1 MKRTLLAAAVV
12 ASMTLAGC
20 GSGTST
26 VAGTDTVAPQ
36 PTAAATTA
44 PATGAPATG
53 APATEAAP
61 TVAPTPAEPGAKV
74 AGIPALSGTPTD
86 LKAQSSG
93 LAGTGQPPTQLLT
106 QDVVVGKG
114 PAAKASDTVSV
125 RYSGTLYDGTP
136 FDASWKQGDTPV
148 SFPLNQVVPGFALG
162 IEGMQP
168 GGRRVM
174 VIPPALGYGE
184 QGSPPVV
191 PGNSTLVFVVDLVGI
206 G

>member
-1 MKRTLLAAAVV
+1 MKRTLLAASA
-12 ASMTLAGC
+12 AALMTLAGC

-26 VAGTDTVAPQ
+26 ATGTATVAPQ
-36 PTAAATTA
+36 PTAAAATA
-44 PATGAPATG
+44 PATDAPS
-53 APATEAAP
+53 
-61 TVAPTPAEPGAKV
+61 TVAPTPGKPGAKV
-74 AGIPALSGTPTD
+74 VGIPALSGNPTD
-86 LKAQSSG
+86 LKTQSSG
-93 LAGTGQPPTQLLT
+93 QAGTGQPPAQLTT

-114 PAAKASDTVSV
+114 AAAKPTDTVSV
-125 RYSGTLYDGTP
+125 RYSGTLYDGTA
-136 FDASWKQGDTPV
+136 FDASWKQGDAPV

-191 PGNSTLVFVVDLVGI
+191 PGNSTLVFVVDLVSI

>member
-1 MKRTLLAAAVV
+1 MKRTLLAAAAV
-12 ASMTLAGC
+12 ASMTLVGC

-26 VAGTDTVAPQ
+26 ATGTATEAPQ
-36 PTAAATTA
+36 PTAAATTSAAA
-44 PATGAPATG
+44 P
-53 APATEAAP
+53 TEAP
-61 TVAPTPAEPGAKV
+61 STVAPTPAEPGAKI
-74 AGIPALSGTPTD
+74 AGIPALSGNPTD
-86 LKAQSSG
+86 LKAQTSG
-93 LAGTGQPPTQLLT
+93 QAGTGRPPSQLVT

-114 PAAKASDTVSV
+114 AAAKPSDTVSV

-136 FDASWKQGDTPV
+136 FDASWKQGDAPI
-148 SFPLNQVVPGFALG
+148 SFPLDQVVPGFALG

-184 QGSPPVV
+184 QGSPPVI

-206 G
+206 S

>member
-1 MKRTLLAAAVV
+1 MKRSPLATAAPVLV
-12 ASMTLAGC
+12 AALMTLAGC
-20 GSGTST
+20 GSATST
-26 VAGTDTVAPQ
+26 AAGTDTVAPQ
-36 PTAAATTA
+36 PAATTA
-44 PATGAPATG
+44 PA
-53 APATEAAP
+53 AAP
-61 TVAPTPAEPGAKV
+61 TAPAVAPTPAAPGATV
-74 AGIPALSGTPTD
+74 PGIPALGGKPTD
-86 LKAQSSG
+86 LTTQSSAQ
-93 LAGTGQPPTQLLT
+93 AGTGQPPTQLLT

-114 PAAKASDTVSV
+114 AAAKASDTVSV

-136 FDASWKQGDTPV
+136 FDASWKQGDAPV

-206 G
+206 S